1 MRRLLWLLCLV
12 TATVCAQPPAGVAE
26 LLDDPKPLGSGEM
39 RWFGLKLYDATLWAS
54 GGQYR
59 AEGGF
64 ALSLR
69 YARDFDG
76 VRLARASIDEIR
88 RLGERDEG
96 KLARWQSVLE
106 SVFPNV
112 KAGEVITGV
121 KRADGKDHLPLPPLR
136 ILSVSLGGT
145 EVAIDPG
152 ASRAGSLL
160 PKQVVLRQN
169 VPNPFNPSTTISF
182 TLPESQDGR
191 SETRL
196 RLAIYNLRGSRVA
209 LLADGLYPA
218 GIHRLVWDG
227 TDEAGRPLSSGVYF
241 YRLRV
246 SGRVMTRKMILL
258 K

>member
-26 LLDDPKPLGSGEM
+26 VLDDPKPLGSGEM

-121 KRADGKDHLPLPPLR
+121 KRADGSARFFHQGRALPTVEERALSDAFFAIWLDPRTREPALR
-136 ILSVSLGGT
+136 ERLLA
-145 EVAIDPG
+145 E
-152 ASRAGSLL
+152 AGS
-160 PKQVVLRQN
+160 
-169 VPNPFNPSTTISF
+169 
-182 TLPESQDGR
+182 GR
-191 SETRL
+191 
-196 RLAIYNLRGSRVA
+196 
-209 LLADGLYPA
+209 
-218 GIHRLVWDG
+218 
-227 TDEAGRPLSSGVYF
+227 
-241 YRLRV
+241 
-246 SGRVMTRKMILL
+246 
-258 K
+258 